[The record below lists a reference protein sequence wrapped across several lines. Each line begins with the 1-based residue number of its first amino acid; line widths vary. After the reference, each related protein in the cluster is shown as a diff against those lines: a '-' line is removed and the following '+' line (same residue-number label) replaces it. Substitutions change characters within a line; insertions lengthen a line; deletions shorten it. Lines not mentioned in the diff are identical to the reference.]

1 MAEDGMDFSYVVSQ
15 FINGFRL
22 GNVYAIVAIGYSIVY
37 GILRLINFA
46 HGDVLTVGAYA
57 ALTLMVAFG
66 APIWLTILLAV
77 AVSIALGLLVE
88 RVAYR
93 PLRTASEETTLVSSL
108 AVSAFLQTLVMLLF
122 SEQRKAFHFPP
133 WLTEIHHFG
142 VLRLSNMNI
151 IIFISTFSILIVLS
165 LVIRYTRIGM
175 AMRACS
181 DNQKAA
187 ALMGININVVV
198 MFAFAVGSALAAL
211 AGIMLAGEYKTV
223 DPLMGFAPGLKA
235 FVAAVIGG
243 IGKLSGAVLGAF
255 ILGIAEMLFAG
266 LLPTEIT
273 PYRDAFVFVLL
284 IIVLLIRPNGI
295 LGDEEGRS

>member
-1 MAEDGMDFSYVVSQ
+1 MDFGYVVSQ

-46 HGDVLTVGAYA
+46 HGDVLTVGAYT

-77 AVSIALGLLVE
+77 TVSVVLGLLIE

-108 AVSAFLQTLVMLLF
+108 AVSTFLQTLVMLFF

-133 WLTEIHHFG
+133 WLTEVHNFG
-142 VLRLSNMNI
+142 MVRLSNMNI
-151 IIFISTFSILIVLS
+151 IIFISTFSILVVLS

-181 DNQKAA
+181 DNRKAA

-284 IIVLLIRPNGI
+284 IVVLLIRPNGI

>member
-1 MAEDGMDFSYVVSQ
+1 MDFSYVVSQ

-77 AVSIALGLLVE
+77 IISVALGLLIE
-88 RVAYR
+88 RAAYR

-108 AVSAFLQTLVMLLF
+108 AVSTFLQTLIMLLF

-133 WLTEIHHFG
+133 WLTEIHNFG
-142 VLRLSNMNI
+142 ILRLSNMNI

-273 PYRDAFVFVLL
+273 PYRDAFVFVML
-284 IIVLLIRPNGI
+284 IVVLLIRPNGI

>member
-1 MAEDGMDFSYVVSQ
+1 MTFEYMLSQ
-15 FINGFRL
+15 FFNGLRL

-46 HGDVLTVGAYA
+46 HGDILTVGAYT
-57 ALTLMVAFG
+57 ALTLMTVFG

-77 AVSIALGLLVE
+77 AVAVALGLLIE
-88 RVAYR
+88 HTAYR
-93 PLRTASEETTLVSSL
+93 PLRSASEETTLVSSL
-108 AVSAFLQTLVMLLF
+108 AVSTFLQTLVTLVF

-133 WLTEIHHFG
+133 WLTESHTFG
-142 VLRLSNMNI
+142 ILRLSNMNI
-151 IIFISTFSILIVLS
+151 IIFIATFSILIILGF
-165 LVIRYTRIGM
+165 VIRYTQIGM

-181 DNQKAA
+181 DNPKAA

-211 AGIMLAGEYKTV
+211 AGVMLAGEYKTV
-223 DPLMGFAPGLKA
+223 DPFMGFAPGLKA

-255 ILGIAEMLFAG
+255 ILGTAEMLFAG
-266 LLPTEIT
+266 LLPTSVT

-284 IIVLLIRPNGI
+284 IVVLLIRPNGI
-295 LGDEEGRS
+295 LGDDEEGRS

>member
-1 MAEDGMDFSYVVSQ
+1 MTFEYVVSQ
-15 FINGFRL
+15 LINGLRL

-46 HGDVLTVGAYA
+46 HGDILTVGAYT
-57 ALTLMVAFG
+57 ALTLMVGLG
-66 APIWLTILLAV
+66 APVWLTILAAV
-77 AVSIALGLLVE
+77 GISVALGILIE
-88 RVAYR
+88 RAAYR
-93 PLRTASEETTLVSSL
+93 PLRSANEETTLVSSL
-108 AVSAFLQTLVMLLF
+108 AVSAFLQTLVMMVF
-122 SEQRKAFHFPP
+122 SEQRKAFHLPSWF
-133 WLTEIHHFG
+133 TRIHIMG
-142 VLRLSNMNI
+142 LLRLSNMNI
-151 IIFISTFSILIVLS
+151 IIFIATFLILIVLG

-187 ALMGININVVV
+187 ALMGININKVV
-198 MFAFAVGSALAAL
+198 MFAFGVGSELAAL

-255 ILGIAEMLFAG
+255 LLGLAEMLFAG
-266 LLPTEIT
+266 LLPTTIT
-273 PYRDAFVFVLL
+273 PYRDAFVFALL
-284 IIVLLIRPNGI
+284 ILILLVKPNGI
-295 LGDEEGRS
+295 LGESEERRS

>member
-1 MAEDGMDFSYVVSQ
+1 MDFAYVVSQ

-77 AVSIALGLLVE
+77 IVSVALGLLIE
-88 RVAYR
+88 RAAYR

-108 AVSAFLQTLVMLLF
+108 AVSTFLQTLVMLLF

-133 WLTEIHHFG
+133 WLTEVHNFG
-142 VLRLSNMNI
+142 MVRLSNMNI
-151 IIFISTFSILIVLS
+151 IIFISTFSILVVLS

-181 DNQKAA
+181 DNRKAA

-284 IIVLLIRPNGI
+284 IVVLLIRPNGI

>member
-1 MAEDGMDFSYVVSQ
+1 MAGFEYALSQ
-15 FINGFRL
+15 LINGLRL

-46 HGDVLTVGAYA
+46 HGDVLTVGAYT

-66 APIWLTILLAV
+66 APVWLTVLLAV
-77 AVSIALGLLVE
+77 AVAVALGLLIE
-88 RVAYR
+88 RAAYR
-93 PLRTASEETTLVSSL
+93 PLRSAAEETTLVSSL
-108 AVSAFLQTLVMLLF
+108 AVSTFLQTLVMMLF
-122 SEQRKAFHFPP
+122 SEQRKAFQFPA
-133 WLTEIHHFG
+133 WLTQIHTLG
-142 VLRLSNMNI
+142 LLRLSNMNI
-151 IIFISTFSILIVLS
+151 IIFIATFVILIVLG

-175 AMRACS
+175 AMRACAE
-181 DNQKAA
+181 NQRAA
-187 ALMGININVVV
+187 ALMGINMNLVV
-198 MFAFAVGSALAAL
+198 MFAFGVGSALAAL

-266 LLPTEIT
+266 LLPTTIT
-273 PYRDAFVFVLL
+273 PYRDAFVFILLIVVLL
-284 IIVLLIRPNGI
+284 VRPNGI
-295 LGDEEGRS
+295 LGSDEGGRS